1 MCKSQKW
8 WDFHSESDFQ
18 FQLAWNIKEM
28 YPVVDVA
35 LEYCFNDGR
44 IDIVTSFPDGK
55 KIPIELKYFVKP
67 VEGYNLNTQNDTWRV
82 YEVLKDVSRIE
93 RFIEDKKTNG
103 YTIILSNAS
112 IYWRGPSEK
121 NKPNYYNF
129 ALTDGKKLEANTPLN
144 WLDPEAT
151 AVTESR
157 KNKIVLNKYLLIG
170 KIIKRKQI
178 RYLIIESK
186 LSSNFIAIK
195 FSIWT
200 VSNLNII
207 CLI

>member
-1 MCKSQKW
+1 MLDLNRVLEKMSQSKRNGGI
-8 WDFHSESDFQ
+8 FHSESDFQ

-44 IDIVTSFPDGK
+44 IDIVISFPDGK
-55 KIPIELKYFVKP
+55 EIPIELKYFVKP

-103 YTIILSNAS
+103 YTILLSNAS

-157 KNKIVLNKYLLIG
+157 KNKIVLNQKYLFNW
-170 KIIKRKQI
+170 KDYKEVENSQF

-186 LSSNFIAIK
+186 S
-195 FSIWT
+195 
-200 VSNLNII
+200 
-207 CLI
+207 